1 MVSSENGFTK
11 RWICFAHLWPVP
23 RGISC
28 WEQKH
33 HRSEAA
39 LHHGSKTSV
48 TGSENKKH
56 QQSDPKLLEVNGS
69 LLISFS
75 VFGENPQGK
84 YSFLKLVLQLVGP
97 GGGIFHAY
105 TTVRQM
111 LPKHSSYKPQTIL
124 GKEGKKT
131 PEVSGWQVWF
141 ALSDKCNIMPVNSE
155 CDSANRSG
163 RHTHFELMWQIT
175 FRVLLNLSKA

>member
-11 RWICFAHLWPVP
+11 RWICFIHLWSVP
-23 RGISC
+23 RGITC
-28 WEQKH
+28 WEQRQH
-33 HRSEAA
+33 WSEAA

-56 QQSDPKLLEVNGS
+56 QQSDPKRLEVNGS

-105 TTVRQM
+105 TTVWQM
-111 LPKHSSYKPQTIL
+111 LPKRSYYKPQTIP

-131 PEVSGWQVWF
+131 PEVSGLQGWS
-141 ALSDKCNIMPVNSE
+141 ALSDKSSIMPVNRE
-155 CDSANRSG
+155 CDSAHRSG
-163 RHTHFELMWQIT
+163 HQTHFEPMWHII
-175 FRVLLNLSKA
+175 FRVLLNASIA